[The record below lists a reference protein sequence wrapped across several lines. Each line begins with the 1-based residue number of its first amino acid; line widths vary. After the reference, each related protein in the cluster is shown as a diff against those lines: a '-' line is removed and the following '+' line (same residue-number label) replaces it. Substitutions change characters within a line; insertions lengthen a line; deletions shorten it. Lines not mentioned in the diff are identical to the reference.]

1 MTETLSLEQQHAF
14 TRYRLGYNLF
24 ITGSG
29 GTGKSYLIKTI
40 KKDLVERGIKH
51 AVCALTGCA
60 AVLLN
65 CYAKTIHSWS
75 GIGIAAGS
83 KEDIVNKAIR
93 NKRAM
98 SEWKTTK
105 VLIVDEISMM
115 SLKIFEAIDSIGKS
129 ARAQYMRPFGGMQV
143 IFLGDFYQL
152 PPVSRTE
159 ETRFCFESPVW
170 KQTFT
175 IENHIYLKTLYRQR
189 DAKFIRILN
198 EVRDGS
204 LTEESLNDLNVRL
217 NTKYDPTINNGIV
230 PTKLFPRNIDADRVN
245 QKMYAKLDG
254 DEEKYDLEQVSNL
267 VAYDE
272 TGIPIPHEIMQS
284 CLALNHEDVET
295 QMKLFCENSN
305 LVQSLSLKKG
315 AVVMCLANL
324 DTDAGICNGSQGIV
338 VDFKIVKSRLVPV
351 VQFLNGI
358 TMTIAPRVYQHG
370 DYPKYGIIQ
379 VPLRLAWA
387 FTIHKSQGVTLDLG
401 EVDIGSNIFE
411 FGQTYV
417 ALSRIRSLEGLYLS
431 SFNPRKIKTNP
442 LVSEFYKTIPE
453 ITESVAAKT
462 KETLDI
468 FENRNGD
475 IGGGSLA
482 PSFSA
487 VPSSINNNY
496 TVGMPNAAGSPYK
509 SVKVIKLDT
518 NPQ

>member
-1 MTETLSLEQQHAF
+1 
-14 TRYRLGYNLF
+14 
-24 ITGSG
+24 
-29 GTGKSYLIKTI
+29 
-40 KKDLVERGIKH
+40 
-51 AVCALTGCA
+51 
-60 AVLLN
+60 
-65 CYAKTIHSWS
+65 
-75 GIGIAAGS
+75 
-83 KEDIVNKAIR
+83 
-93 NKRAM
+93 
-98 SEWKTTK
+98 
-105 VLIVDEISMM
+105 
-115 SLKIFEAIDSIGKS
+115 
-129 ARAQYMRPFGGMQV
+129 
-143 IFLGDFYQL
+143 
-152 PPVSRTE
+152 
-159 ETRFCFESPVW
+159 
-170 KQTFT
+170 
-175 IENHIYLKTLYRQR
+175 
-189 DAKFIRILN
+189 
-198 EVRDGS
+198 
-204 LTEESLNDLNVRL
+204 
-217 NTKYDPTINNGIV
+217 
-230 PTKLFPRNIDADRVN
+230 
-245 QKMYAKLDG
+245 
-254 DEEKYDLEQVSNL
+254 
-267 VAYDE
+267 
-272 TGIPIPHEIMQS
+272 
-284 CLALNHEDVET
+284 
-295 QMKLFCENSN
+295 
-305 LVQSLSLKKG
+305 
-315 AVVMCLANL
+315 
-324 DTDAGICNGSQGIV
+324 
-338 VDFKIVKSRLVPV
+338 

-401 EVDIGSNIFE
+401 EIDIGSNIFE

-475 IGGGSLA
+475 VGGGSA